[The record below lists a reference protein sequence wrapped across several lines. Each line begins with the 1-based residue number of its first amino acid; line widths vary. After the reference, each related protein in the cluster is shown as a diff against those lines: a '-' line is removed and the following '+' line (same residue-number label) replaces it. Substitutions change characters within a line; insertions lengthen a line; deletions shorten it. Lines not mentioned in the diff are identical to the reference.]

1 MFYVLHFCILFFK
14 MATQLLL
21 FGWDNKKYLT
31 FFCEKK
37 YINKGKNYHLKKK
50 NLKRGPLNKKRVRT
64 LNKFLFLFGIIPI
77 GCTQNLKILPSIGLH
92 LKKQKQKNMLSS
104 FVMVLPWQLV
114 NADLAE
120 LRTHVRAF
128 VRDHVSVIWLLR
140 PSEALTMKDKNMSL
154 STML

>member
-1 MFYVLHFCILFFK
+1 MFYVLHFFILFFK

-77 GCTQNLKILPSIGLH
+77 GCTQNLKILPSIWLH
-92 LKKQKQKNMLSS
+92 LKNKNKKHVVQFCHGIAMTTGQCWFSRAADTCKSVRKRPCFCNLALKAKWSS
-104 FVMVLPWQLV
+104 H
-114 NADLAE
+114 NE
-120 LRTHVRAF
+120 G
-128 VRDHVSVIWLLR
+128 
-140 PSEALTMKDKNMSL
+140 
-154 STML
+154 